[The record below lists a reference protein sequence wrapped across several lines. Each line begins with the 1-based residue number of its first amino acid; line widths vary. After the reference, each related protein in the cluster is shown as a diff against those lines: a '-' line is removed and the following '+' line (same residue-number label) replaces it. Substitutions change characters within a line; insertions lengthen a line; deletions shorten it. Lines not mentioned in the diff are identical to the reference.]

1 MQLDTDQLVKLAKER
16 NEEPNN
22 DVAVLIPVTDTIHT
36 AGWVGEEGRRGGIG
50 LDKVMAMTKASQLG
64 SAHIR
69 EGTRGQGVC
78 TTPTLRGEQGDPGD
92 KQTVTPAASFPC
104 HEVSR
109 FCSD

>member
-22 DVAVLIPVTDTIHT
+22 DVAVLIPVADTIHT

-69 EGTRGQGVC
+69 EGTKRPRGVHHSHF
-78 TTPTLRGEQGDPGD
+78 TRG
-92 KQTVTPAASFPC
+92 ARR
-104 HEVSR
+104 SR
-109 FCSD
+109 R